1 MLAKHCLQEFKL
13 DCQLRRLTDR
23 TIKGYYNNT
32 LNFLNYAEKH
42 HDVVEVE
49 EIRTVHIKHYV
60 QYLLSKKLTAACINN
75 ILKCRVPTFA
85 SPSSRNTSTA
95 IQPGKLRCT
104 KTQGIDK
111 DLP

>member
-13 DCQLRRLTDR
+13 DCQLRRLTER

-42 HDVVEVE
+42 HEVVEVE

-60 QYLLSKKLTAACINN
+60 QYLLNKKTRSHLHQRNLEMPESILSLCYSGGICIFQSHRKGEYAA
-75 ILKCRVPTFA
+75 
-85 SPSSRNTSTA
+85 
-95 IQPGKLRCT
+95 
-104 KTQGIDK
+104 
-111 DLP
+111 

>member
-13 DCQLRRLTDR
+13 DCQLRRLTVR

-60 QYLLSKKLTAACINN
+60 QYLLSKKLGATYTNG
-75 ILKCRVPTFA
+75 
-85 SPSSRNTSTA
+85 SPSSEIKITLSGRIA
-95 IQPGKLRCT
+95 LPFL
-104 KTQGIDK
+104 KTHFQK
-111 DLP
+111 YFFL